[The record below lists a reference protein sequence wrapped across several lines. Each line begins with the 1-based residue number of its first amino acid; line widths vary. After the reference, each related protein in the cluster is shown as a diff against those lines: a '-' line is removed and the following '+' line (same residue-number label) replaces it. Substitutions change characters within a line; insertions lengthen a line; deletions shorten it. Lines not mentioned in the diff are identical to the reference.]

1 MTYKQRL
8 AKATQAFNNMK
19 NSGLYNALRD
29 IDLINTLALS
39 LEVGTDDLKRSCG
52 A

>member
-8 AKATQAFNNMK
+8 SKGTQAFHKMK
-19 NSGLYNALRD
+19 NSGLYTSLRD
-29 IDLINTLALS
+29 IDLVETIALS